1 MELPAF
7 LLERE
12 EELYNRRM
20 AKIEKKRAHALT
32 CMQTLLN
39 YHPEIPLTPPCV
51 KEEVVGWRIRGT
63 CYRDENDG
71 VISVSGNRFAV
82 TEERDDGWTLH
93 LYIYDRDYK
102 FKGCEH
108 EYTKKLCAA
117 QKESYEDVPA
127 YAETKL
133 LHNEGITRF
142 RHRHHVSLVT
152 KGGFL
157 NVIDVDLKTKERR
170 RYIFCFDKISTAD
183 VEQDLYLESSP
194 SISALA
200 EVEDELYYFHESED
214 GITVYQCS
222 SGKKM
227 LTLATAKDLVK
238 VISRKG
244 YVVVVCRNTITVVW
258 RQVLSK
264 DYTPLSWE

>member
-1 MELPAF
+1 MELPEF

-20 AKIEKKRAHALT
+20 QKIEKKRTYALT
-32 CMQTLLN
+32 CMQALMN
-39 YHPEIPLTPPCV
+39 YHPEIALTPPCV
-51 KEEVVGWRIRGT
+51 KEEIVGWRIRGT

-82 TEERDDGWTLH
+82 TEEWDDGWMIRFH
-93 LYIYDRDYK
+93 IYDRDYK

-108 EYTKKLCAA
+108 EYTEKVRAP
-117 QKESYEDVPA
+117 QVESYEAVPT
-127 YAETKL
+127 YAETDL

-142 RHRHHVSLVT
+142 HRRHHVSLVT

-157 NVIDVDLKTKERR
+157 NVIDVNLKTKERR
-170 RYIFCFDKISTAD
+170 RYIFCFDKISTVD

-200 EVEDELYYFHESED
+200 EVDGELYYLHENED

-227 LTLATAKDLVK
+227 FTLATAKDLVK

-258 RQVLSK
+258 RQVLSR
-264 DYTPLSWE
+264 DYTPLLQE